1 MHDGDEHATHR
12 HLALEEV
19 RALEERILAR
29 MHDKGAIRQLDK
41 RYETPLTRG
50 QRVADAFAALVG
62 SWRFIATQTALLA
75 IWITLNV
82 IGWLEHWDAYPFIF
96 LNLVLSF
103 EAAYAGP
110 IIMMSQNRQEDK
122 DRQRANLDLET
133 NLRAE
138 ALIEELK
145 DGCEALRQHQEE
157 LIELQRRHL
166 EVLRAPLLATA

>member
-1 MHDGDEHATHR
+1 VHDGDDHATHR

-29 MHDKGAIRQLDK
+29 MHDKGAIRKLEE
-41 RYETPLTRG
+41 RYEKPLTRG

-62 SWRFIATQTALLA
+62 SWRFIATQSALLA
-75 IWITLNV
+75 IWIALNV
-82 IGWLEHWDAYPFIF
+82 IGWLEHWDPYPFIF

-103 EAAYAGP
+103 ESAYAGP
-110 IIMMSQNRQEDK
+110 IIMMSQNRQEDR

-145 DGCEALRQHQEE
+145 VGCETMRQHQKE
-157 LIELQRRHL
+157 LLELQRRHL
-166 EVLRAPLLATA
+166 EVLGAPPLAAA